1 MKVEHSVSLFEGDI
15 NKQIIHRRV
24 YDGIHDKELK
34 YSIKHSKHSLHRS
47 AQRSINNESI
57 LDVLDFGISFHRQG
71 LVFYA
76 IKNNNL
82 PTNLKHIDIEK
93 TKNLVVVMNGDE
105 TQIIT
110 CYRSKNALKS
120 LRQKCKELSKAN

>member
-1 MKVEHSVSLFEGDI
+1 MKVEHSVSLFEGNI
-15 NKQIIHRRV
+15 NKQIIHRRI
-24 YDGIHDKELK
+24 YEENQGEELK
-34 YSIKHSKHSLHRS
+34 YSIKHTRHSLHRS

-57 LDVLDFGISFHRQG
+57 LAVLDFGKSFHRQG

-76 IKNNNL
+76 IKKNNL
-82 PTNLKHIDIEK
+82 PTELKHINTKK
-93 TKNLVVVMNGDE
+93 TKNLVVVMDGDE

-120 LRQKCKELSKAN
+120 LRRKCKELSK